1 MHIKYGYDGAMA
13 GHFFDTLNDQWKV
26 EDEDLTDYA
35 EIENNGDETWIFD
48 ADQDL
53 RMTVKKVVWDNLLP
67 DLNKLMEEISKFGHL
82 RIHPTA
88 TPTGMEYF
96 IGLYAQREPIIPD
109 HLWLQLTN
117 EAKQRIRPFLHDA
130 VLFEVNEAPS
140 IEEGL
145 KAVASFLE
153 NDYEG

>member
-13 GHFFDTLNDQWKV
+13 GHFFQTLNDEWKV
-26 EDEDLTDYA
+26 EDEELTSYA

-82 RIHPTA
+82 RIYPTA

-96 IGLYAQREPIIPD
+96 IAL
-109 HLWLQLTN
+109 LTPT
-117 EAKQRIRPFLHDA
+117 ADRITTERHRPFLHDA

>member
-96 IGLYAQREPIIPD
+96 IGLYTQQD
-109 HLWLQLTN
+109 V
-117 EAKQRIRPFLHDA
+117 PFGPYA
-130 VLFEVNEAPS
+130 ALFEVNEAPS